1 MALGRRLPLVLL
13 VLALAACGGSGG
25 TKKQAAAPPQTTTD
39 AAGCRSVTPPA
50 GKARTESKPTKQ
62 LDQAKTYDV
71 VVTTNCGD
79 FTIGLAVKTS
89 PATTASFASLAQ
101 KGFFDGTKFHRVIPG
116 FMIQGGDPNTKTSNR
131 AIYGQGGPGYTIKG
145 EMNDTPHKR
154 GILSMAR
161 TGDPDGAGSQFFI
174 VVKDSMFLNP
184 TLDASGKPV
193 PGAEGYTAFGR
204 CVDGMDVVD
213 KIVNLDRDQSDD
225 PNPGNPANVKSIKIV
240 KWPLK

>member
-1 MALGRRLPLVLL
+1 MKFFFALTLGLFM
-13 VLALAACGGSGG
+13 
-25 TKKQAAAPPQTTTD
+25 
-39 AAGCRSVTPPA
+39 AGCSPST
-50 GKARTESKPTKQ
+50 S
-62 LDQAKTYDV
+62 D
-71 VVTTNCGD
+71 TTG
-79 FTIGLAVKTS
+79 
-89 PATTASFASLAQ
+89 TTASGAPTTAPTPASVSPGPVAPDPSDRNPAPGDEVAVIDTNLGKIVLMFFKDKAPNHVANFIKLAK